1 MIALIGAINLRFSS
15 SLQGIARAS
24 TALRLLR
31 SSVALCAS
39 GCSVSRKTLN
49 EQRELRTAE
58 VVRDTV
64 VVFRDV
70 AVTDT
75 VREVTTMT
83 VDRTEAGDTVFRSV
97 VTDRERLRDRV
108 AVSDV
113 REKVVVVRDTV
124 FIEKRDSVAQ
134 VVVAAGAGVE
144 IDKDGNVTRKV
155 NRLAQ
160 TLRWVFAVVVGLVI
174 LILVVRFGRKGL
186 LF

>member
-1 MIALIGAINLRFSS
+1 M
-15 SLQGIARAS
+15 
-24 TALRLLR
+24 
-31 SSVALCAS
+31 
-39 GCSVSRKTLN
+39 
-49 EQRELRTAE
+49 RTAE

-75 VREVTTMT
+75 VREVTTVT

-144 IDKDGNVTRKV
+144 IGADGAVSVGGSRFV
-155 NRLAQ
+155 AG
-160 TLRWVFAVVVGLVI
+160 LRWVFAVIVGLVI

>member
-1 MIALIGAINLRFSS
+1 MIALIGAI
-15 SLQGIARAS
+15 
-24 TALRLLR
+24 
-31 SSVALCAS
+31 ALCAS

-49 EQRELRTAE
+49 EHRELRTAE

-75 VREVTTMT
+75 VREVTTVT

-113 REKVVVVRDTV
+113 REKVVVVLDTV

-134 VVVAAGAGVE
+134 VVVAAGSGVE

-160 TLRWVFAVVVGLVI
+160 TLRWVFAVIVGLVI

>member
-1 MIALIGAINLRFSS
+1 M
-15 SLQGIARAS
+15 
-24 TALRLLR
+24 
-31 SSVALCAS
+31 
-39 GCSVSRKTLN
+39 
-49 EQRELRTAE
+49 RTAE

-75 VREVTTMT
+75 VREVTTVT

-144 IDKDGNVTRKV
+144 IDKDGNVTKKV

-160 TLRWVFAVVVGLVI
+160 TLRWVFAVVVGLVV